1 MTSSPDAEVVVVG
14 AGASGLS
21 AAACL
26 ARRGLPP
33 VVLHRDDRVGATWR
47 GRYDRL
53 HLHTTRRFSGLP
65 LHPIPR
71 SYGRFVAKDDYA
83 RYLEDYAEHLGLDVR
98 GGVSVKAIRR
108 ADGGWTVEAE
118 AGRWDCRAVVV
129 ATGRHRRKVLPGVP
143 GAEAFGGPLLHSADY
158 RSGRTFAGQKVLVVG
173 IGNSGAEIAA
183 DLVEQGARGVEIAVR
198 SSPPIVSREVAGIP
212 VQVFGILLSPLPAGA
227 VDRAAARMRRL
238 ALGDLAPFG
247 LEPPAWGSFSE
258 RRPAVIDV
266 GFVRELKARRVRVRP
281 AVLRFRPGGVV
292 FADGTEEDYDAV
304 VAATGFRTG
313 LEELLDVPGAL
324 DESGL
329 PREGASPA
337 GLFFAGFTETV
348 RGQLYEANKAAGGL
362 AAAVDVFLSEAAL
375 KGGSRCLPS

>member
-1 MTSSPDAEVVVVG
+1 MTPSAGAEVVVVG

-26 ARRGLPP
+26 VRRGRPP
-33 VVLHRDDRVGATWR
+33 VVLHRDERVGATWR

-65 LHPIPR
+65 FHPIPR

-83 RYLEDYAEHLGLDVR
+83 RYLEDYAERLGLDVR
-98 GGVSVKAIRR
+98 GGVSVSAIRR
-108 ADGGWTVEAE
+108 ADGRWTVEGDT
-118 AGRWDCRAVVV
+118 GRWDCRAVVV

-143 GAEAFGGPLLHSADY
+143 GAEAFGGQLLHSGEY
-158 RSGRTFAGQKVLVVG
+158 RSGRTFAGRSVLVVG

-183 DLVEQGARGVEIAVR
+183 DLVEQGAGRVEIAVR

-227 VDRAAARMRRL
+227 VDRAAARMRSL
-238 ALGDLAPFG
+238 ALGNLTQYG
-247 LEPPAWGSFSE
+247 LPPPAWGSFSE

-266 GFVRELKARRVRVRP
+266 GFVHELKAGRVRVRP
-281 AVLRFRPGGVV
+281 AVTCFRPGGAV
-292 FADGTEEDYDAV
+292 FADGSEEDYDAV
-304 VAATGFRTG
+304 VAATGFRPG
-313 LEELLDVPGAL
+313 LEELLDAPGTL

-329 PREGASPA
+329 PREGASLA

-348 RGQLYEANKAAGGL
+348 RGQLYEANKAAGSL
-362 AAAVDVFLSEAAL
+362 AAAVDGFLS
-375 KGGSRCLPS
+375 GGEL

>member
-1 MTSSPDAEVVVVG
+1 VTSSAEAEIVVVG

-26 ARRGLPP
+26 ERRGRRP
-33 VVLHRDDRVGATWR
+33 VVLHRDERVGATWR

-65 LHPIPR
+65 FHPIPR

-83 RYLEDYAEHLGLDVR
+83 RYLEDYAERLGLDVR
-98 GGVSVKAIRR
+98 GGFPVSAIRR
-108 ADGGWTVEAE
+108 ADGGWAVEAE
-118 AGRWDCRAVVV
+118 PGCWDCRAVVV

-143 GAEAFGGPLLHSADY
+143 GADEFGGPLLHSADY
-158 RSGRTFAGQKVLVVG
+158 GTGRTFAGLRVLVVG

-183 DLVEQGARGVEIAVR
+183 DLVEQGAGAVEIAVR
-198 SSPPIVSREVAGIP
+198 TSPPIASREVAGVP

-227 VDRAAARMRRL
+227 VDRAAAKMRRL
-238 ALGDLAPFG
+238 ALGDLAPYG
-247 LEPPAWGSFSE
+247 LGPPAWGSFSA

-266 GFVRELKARRVRVRP
+266 GFVHELKAGRVRVRP
-281 AVLRFRPGGVV
+281 AVLRFRRGGAV
-292 FADGTEEDYDAV
+292 FADGSDVDYDAV

-313 LEELLDVPGAL
+313 LEDLIDVSGVV
-324 DESGL
+324 DEGGL
-329 PREGASPA
+329 PRESASPA

-348 RGQLYEANKAAGGL
+348 RGQLYEAHRAAGRL
-362 AAAVDVFLSEAAL
+362 AAAVDMFLSD
-375 KGGSRCLPS
+375 KGR

>member
-1 MTSSPDAEVVVVG
+1 MPIKLTATCTSVEAASDMPMIMVGSSP
-14 AGASGLS
+14 LK
-21 AAACL
+21 
-26 ARRGLPP
+26 
-33 VVLHRDDRVGATWR
+33 W
-47 GRYDRL
+47 
-53 HLHTTRRFSGLP
+53 
-65 LHPIPR
+65 
-71 SYGRFVAKDDYA
+71 
-83 RYLEDYAEHLGLDVR
+83 
-98 GGVSVKAIRR
+98 
-108 ADGGWTVEAE
+108 
-118 AGRWDCRAVVV
+118 
-129 ATGRHRRKVLPGVP
+129 
-143 GAEAFGGPLLHSADY
+143 
-158 RSGRTFAGQKVLVVG
+158 
-173 IGNSGAEIAA
+173 N
-183 DLVEQGARGVEIAVR
+183 
-198 SSPPIVSREVAGIP
+198 
-212 VQVFGILLSPLPAGA
+212 
-227 VDRAAARMRRL
+227 
-238 ALGDLAPFG
+238 
-247 LEPPAWGSFSE
+247 EPPAWGSFSE

>member
-1 MTSSPDAEVVVVG
+1 VTSTADAEVVVVG
-14 AGASGLS
+14 AGASGLA

-26 ARRGLPP
+26 ARRGRPP
-33 VVLHRDDRVGATWR
+33 VVLHRDEHVGATWR

-65 LHPIPR
+65 FHAIPR

-83 RYLEDYAEHLGLDVR
+83 RYLEDYAERVGLDVR
-98 GGVSVKAIRR
+98 GGVSVSTIRR
-108 ADGGWTVEAE
+108 ADGGWMVEGDR
-118 AGRWDCRAVVV
+118 GRWDCRAVVV

-143 GAEAFGGPLLHSADY
+143 GTEAFGGQFLHSADY
-158 RSGRTFAGQKVLVVG
+158 RSGRTFAGRRVLVVG

-183 DLVEQGARGVEIAVR
+183 DLVEQDAGRVEIAVR

-238 ALGDLAPFG
+238 ALGDLTRYG
-247 LEPPAWGSFSE
+247 LAPPAWGSFSE

-266 GFVRELKARRVRVRP
+266 GFVHELKAGRVRVRP
-281 AVLRFRPGGVV
+281 AVTQLRPGGAA
-292 FADGTEEDYDAV
+292 FADGSEEDYDAV

-324 DESGL
+324 DESGV

-362 AAAVDVFLSEAAL
+362 AAAVDVFLSGAQ
-375 KGGSRCLPS
+375 R

>member
-1 MTSSPDAEVVVVG
+1 MTPSAGAEVVVVG

-26 ARRGLPP
+26 VRRGRRP
-33 VVLHRDDRVGATWR
+33 VVLHRDERVGATWR

-65 LHPIPR
+65 FHPIPR

-83 RYLEDYAEHLGLDVR
+83 RYLEDYAERLGLDVR
-98 GGVSVKAIRR
+98 GGVSVSAIRR
-108 ADGGWTVEAE
+108 ADGRWTVEGDT
-118 AGRWDCRAVVV
+118 GRWDCRAVVV

-143 GAEAFGGPLLHSADY
+143 GAEAFGGQLLHSGEY
-158 RSGRTFAGQKVLVVG
+158 RSGRMFAGRSVLVVG

-183 DLVEQGARGVEIAVR
+183 DLVEQGAGRVEIAVR

-238 ALGDLAPFG
+238 ALGNLAQYG
-247 LEPPAWGSFSE
+247 LPPSAWGSFSE

-266 GFVRELKARRVRVRP
+266 GFVHELKAGRVRVRP
-281 AVLRFRPGGVV
+281 AVTRFRPGGAV
-292 FADGTEEDYDAV
+292 FADGSEEDYDAV
-304 VAATGFRTG
+304 VAATGFRPG
-313 LEELLDVPGAL
+313 LEELLDAPGAL

-329 PREGASPA
+329 PREGASLA

-348 RGQLYEANKAAGGL
+348 RGQLYEANKAAGSL
-362 AAAVDVFLSEAAL
+362 AAAVDGFLS
-375 KGGSRCLPS
+375 GGEL